1 VVILYYL
8 NPITPTEKTP
18 TNGFFTLLR
27 VIFVLHFAITI
38 GCCNLICN
46 EFCKRLVFIN
56 LSMGRTAPK
65 VAAGGLFVAQLE
77 HGAHHHTHH
86 RRREERLPQQR
97 VAPPV
102 PLITTAQYPTPGQR
116 EGDPEGWSTVLV
128 TALGSWE
135 KHREGDPKG

>member
-1 VVILYYL
+1 
-8 NPITPTEKTP
+8 
-18 TNGFFTLLR
+18 
-27 VIFVLHFAITI
+27 
-38 GCCNLICN
+38 
-46 EFCKRLVFIN
+46 
-56 LSMGRTAPK
+56 MGRTAPK

-135 KHREGDPKG
+135 KHREGDPKGWSTVLVTALGSWEKPVPRGHMKSETTKVQYE